1 MVKLA
6 SIAMVVSLV
15 YILLCVFNFSPE
27 EVREKGE
34 AFKGK
39 VIRTIGRR
47 EQSGDES
54 ENIVVKLENGNEET
68 ISVISVEPISVGEE
82 LPLWKYKG
90 VWYVDKYDNMETP
103 SPLPAVVVFVLS
115 LITIIYWKV
124 FRRQSK
130 FGEK

>member
-6 SIAMVVSLV
+6 SIVLVVSLA

-34 AFKGK
+34 AFAGR
-39 VIRTIGRR
+39 VIRTIERR

-54 ENIVVKLENGNEET
+54 ERVVVELENGNEET
-68 ISVISVEPISVGEE
+68 ISVISVGPITVGEE

-103 SPLPAVVVFVLS
+103 SPLPAIVIFVLS
-115 LITIIYWKV
+115 LVTIVYWKV

-130 FGEK
+130 FGQK